1 LNEVRFQAFRP
12 PCLCL
17 RQATV
22 EKAAA
27 DDPDDGV
34 EVLAV
39 ARAVSP
45 RIRLPVLAEVP
56 LMFCDS
62 FQLSPPIHN
71 CQESYYDKKPMEC
84 GRGVVQVAYQ
94 RGNQ

>member
-1 LNEVRFQAFRP
+1 MPVPAPGHRGEGRRRRP
-12 PCLCL
+12 RRRCRGARR
-17 RQATV
+17 RQGRV
-22 EKAAA
+22 
-27 DDPDDGV
+27 G
-34 EVLAV
+34 
-39 ARAVSP
+39 P

-56 LMFCDS
+56 LMFCDP

-71 CQESYYDKKPMEC
+71 CQESEYDKKPMEC